1 MSDCVDCLF
10 CKILAREVPAEIVYE
25 DEQVV
30 AFRDIRPK
38 APLHDL
44 IIPREHLATLNDLGP
59 EHRELIGHMH
69 LVAARLAREAGFA
82 DSGYRTVL
90 NCNRGAGQTIFHLHL
105 HVIGGGR
112 FQLSGG

>member
-1 MSDCVDCLF
+1 MSECLF
-10 CKILAREVPAEIVYE
+10 CKFRDRAIPAEFVYE
-25 DEQVV
+25 DERVV
-30 AFRDIRPK
+30 AFRDAHPK

-44 IIPREHLATLNDLGP
+44 IIPREHIATLNDLGP
-59 EHRELIGHMH
+59 EHKELIGHMH

-82 DSGYRTVL
+82 ESGYRTVL

-112 FQLSGG
+112 FQLAGG

>member
-1 MSDCVDCLF
+1 MSDCLF
-10 CKILAREVPAEIVYE
+10 CKIRDRVVPAEIVYE

-44 IIPREHLATLNDLGP
+44 IIPREHIATLNDLGP
-59 EHRELIGHMH
+59 EHSQLIGHMH

-82 DSGYRTVL
+82 ESGYRTVL
-90 NCNRGAGQTIFHLHL
+90 NCNRGAGQTIFHLHR

-112 FQLSGG
+112 FQLAGG